1 MSIINQQLELHFG
14 AEYSSVAKQA
24 RKYVSYLLGRPWWGP
39 NREAM
44 IGNEGGPQGMRLNA
58 MFSIIEHEDTIE
70 IGLKAY
76 SSSLRLEYG
85 SDKNADVSLDT
96 GTYNSQITIEIS
108 PTGEEPADSL
118 ESHSPDGLGDVILPL
133 EGIEL
138 DFFTTFASIKD
149 IQETSSLL
157 GISYNEG
164 RKVYQRVTMRGKRR
178 LQGQ

>member
-1 MSIINQQLELHFG
+1 MRIIYQQLALHFG
-14 AEYSSVAKQA
+14 DNYPSVSKQA
-24 RKYVSYLLGRPWWGP
+24 RKYCNSLLARPWWGT
-39 NREAM
+39 NRETM

-58 MFSIIEHEDTIE
+58 MLSIIEHEDTIE
-70 IGLKAY
+70 TGLRAY
-76 SSSLRLEYG
+76 GSSLRLEYG
-85 SDKNADVSLDT
+85 SDKMQDLPLE
-96 GTYNSQITIEIS
+96 IEIS
-108 PTGEEPADSL
+108 PTEEGERPADSL
-118 ESHSPDGLGDVILPL
+118 ESHSLDGLSDTILPL